1 MLFTTNERTILASS
15 MISKPRKRREPM
27 CYANKR
33 RVSEF
38 YFMAVKGY
46 KTLKVFNKNR

>member
-1 MLFTTNERTILASS
+1 MLFMINERTILAST

-27 CYANKR
+27 YYANKR
-33 RVSEF
+33 SVSGF
-38 YFMAVKGY
+38 YFMALKGY